1 MRTNG
6 EKTVPVQWC
15 GEGGKEGWDG
25 MGWDKRMKVYSE
37 QTQTQKQ
44 KQKKE
49 R

>member
-1 MRTNG
+1 VFSG
-6 EKTVPVQWC
+6 
-15 GEGGKEGWDG
+15 GSEGGKEGKRDG
-25 MGWDKRMKVYSE
+25 TGWDKRMKVYSE